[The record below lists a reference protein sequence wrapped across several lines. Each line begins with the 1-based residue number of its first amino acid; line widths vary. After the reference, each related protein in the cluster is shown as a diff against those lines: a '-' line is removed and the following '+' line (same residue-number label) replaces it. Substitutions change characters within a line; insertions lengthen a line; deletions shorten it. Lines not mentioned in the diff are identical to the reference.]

1 MKTITMILEAGKD
14 GFGAY
19 AEGDEGIYGMGD
31 TIEECK
37 QDVLDCITSK
47 KEFMSRDQIPEALK
61 GEYKLVYKYDTESLL
76 KYYKGI
82 FTNSA
87 LERLTDI
94 NQRQIHHY
102 ASGRSKPRKKQTEKI
117 QTALHD
123 LGRELLSI
131 ELV

>member
-1 MKTITMILEAGKD
+1 MKTITIILEAGKD

-19 AEGDEGIYGMGD
+19 SDGDEGIYGMGD

-37 QDVLDCITSK
+37 QSIQDAIDSI
-47 KEFMSRDQIPEALK
+47 KEFYEEQEIPEVLK
-61 GEYKLVYKYDTESLL
+61 GEYELVYKYDTESLL

-82 FTNSA
+82 LTNSA
-87 LERLTDI
+87 LERLTNI

-102 ASGRSKPRKKQTEKI
+102 VSGRSKPRKAQKQKI

-131 ELV
+131 QLV